1 MKTVLII
8 VLVIVAGAAVWF
20 ATTRASQE
28 VEPPTIKL
36 PPKEPTVKNL
46 PYIDPDLPKKGV
58 PAPGE
63 PSWNVEVELKKD
75 KGRNVFH
82 FTVTEEHGWA
92 ANGVYVKLRHHG
104 LEERTGKG
112 MMHDRRIPI
121 LCNRSPLR
129 FNTPLEHTVT
139 VRDTEFPELVDFGTS
154 ENWAATVSNYSHL
167 TAPKPSE

>member
-28 VEPPTIKL
+28 VEPPDVKF
-36 PPKEPTVKNL
+36 KEGSTVENL
-46 PYIDPDLPKKGV
+46 PYIDPDLSKKGV

-112 MMHDRRIPI
+112 MMHDRRIDI

-154 ENWAATVSNYSHL
+154 ENWAATVLNYSHL
-167 TAPKPSE
+167 TAPKPSD